1 MLKYV
6 GYYGWSSAVDSTNT
20 LEGRR
25 NIKMNILDAVAK
37 DYMKSNIPAFN
48 VGDQV
53 KVHIRIKEG
62 NRERVQVFEGFVLKR
77 QNGGIAETFTVR
89 KMSSGVGVEKTFPLH
104 SPWIEKIEVIR
115 HGDVRRAKL
124 NYMRERTGK
133 AAKIKIKDG
142 ASVKNVI
149 ADASEVTEELVEE
162 ADVANAEEA
171 AEATAE
177 EAVETVEAA
186 EEVVEEATE
195 AVEEAVEEKTEE

>member
-1 MLKYV
+1 
-6 GYYGWSSAVDSTNT
+6 
-20 LEGRR
+20 
-25 NIKMNILDAVAK
+25 MNILDAVAK

-77 QNGGIAETFTVR
+77 QNGGITETFTVR

-104 SPWIEKIEVIR
+104 SPWIEKIEVTR

-142 ASVKNVI
+142 VSVKNVI
-149 ADASEVTEELVEE
+149 ADASEMPEEIVEE
-162 ADVANAEEA
+162 AVIANTEETTEA
-171 AEATAE
+171 AEVATE
-177 EAVETVEAA
+177 EVVEAA
-186 EEVVEEATE
+186 EE
-195 AVEEAVEEKTEE
+195 KTEE